1 MDDRI
6 VRKALQVVARRSRHP
21 GVVALGTYLPAV
33 VETANQNGERAATM
47 RQVDLELRVPV
58 KHAAEDQVAGGDRGI
73 KRIAEQVREVVG
85 LGAMAAKSRQR
96 MQKDRQAERLDARED
111 RLKQGIVEVAPFDVS
126 AQVNTA
132 HAWQFARTIEFVNGV
147 IGVKHRQG
155 QEGNNPRWIGEMR
168 GTRAVV
174 PRLGE
179 SEGNFRIAPI
189 IHWRRK

>member
-1 MDDRI
+1 MI
-6 VRKALQVVARRSRHP
+6 
-21 GVVALGTYLPAV
+21 
-33 VETANQNGERAATM
+33 ETANQNGERAATM
-47 RQVDLELRVPV
+47 RQDDLELRVPV
-58 KHAAEDQVAGGDRGI
+58 KHAAEDQVASGDCGV
-73 KRIAEQVREVVG
+73 KWIAKQVREVIG
-85 LGAMAAKSRQR
+85 LGAVTAQCRQW
-96 MQKDRQAERLDARED
+96 MQKNRQVERLDARED
-111 RLKQGIVEVAPFDVS
+111 RLKQGIVEVAPFDVG
-126 AQVNTA
+126 AQVDTA
-132 HAWQFARTIEFVNGV
+132 HTWQFARPIELVNGV

>member
-6 VRKALQVVARRSRHP
+6 VRKALQVGARRIRHP
-21 GVVALGTYLPAV
+21 CVVELRTYLPAV

-47 RQVDLELRVPV
+47 RQVDLKLRVPV

-85 LGAMAAKSRQR
+85 LGAVTALRRQW
-96 MQKDRQAERLDARED
+96 MQKNRQVERLDARED
-111 RLKQGIVEVAPFDVS
+111 RLKQGVVEVAPFDVG
-126 AQVNTA
+126 AQVDTA
-132 HAWQFARTIEFVNGV
+132 HAWQFARTIELVNGV

-155 QEGNNPRWIGEMR
+155 QEGKQPRGIGEMR

-174 PRLGE
+174 PRLGK